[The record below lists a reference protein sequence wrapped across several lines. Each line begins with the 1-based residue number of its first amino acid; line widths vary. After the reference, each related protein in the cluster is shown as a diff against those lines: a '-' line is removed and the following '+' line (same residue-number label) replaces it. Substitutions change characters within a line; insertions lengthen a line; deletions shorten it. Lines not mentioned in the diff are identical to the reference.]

1 MDFSNWF
8 FRSPSI
14 LRTNTLFV
22 GGPDTTSRDD
32 IISTNSTN
40 SEWSWSY
47 NTQLFSDVYFQT
59 TFAGFFINNIVEP
72 VVVFSFFLT
81 TSFLTSANIPFDIIN
96 IDTHNGWNKTLNAY
110 TVQVAGVYVISYSVA
125 ANSNQAPYVKLVI
138 NNAVLVNAIHF
149 ESTGR
154 NGIETTSRTV
164 LTTTEQGDNL
174 AINSYSGWG
183 GLYSDV
189 YCQTSMKGFLYKPFL
204 SAPISWCIIKATPV
218 NIIINGPVDP
228 LTFDT
233 ILVNQGFGW
242 NGVTNRFITPSAGIY
257 YIHLTAGIGATKP
270 TNMVLLVNGSP
281 IVNVYRQF
289 TSHLGYDVRSRAAI
303 LRLRQND
310 ELRISLL
317 SGYYLETNTNGYIG
331 FGGFRLYQ

>member
-1 MDFSNWF
+1 MNLLNLFH
-8 FRSPSI
+8 RSPSI

-32 IISTNSTN
+32 IISTDLTS

-47 NTQLFSDVYFQT
+47 NTQLFSDAYFQT
-59 TFAGFFINNIVEP
+59 TFARFDVNYIVES
-72 VVVFSFFLT
+72 VVAFSFFMT
-81 TSFLTSANIPFDIIN
+81 TSLLTSANIPFDVIN
-96 IDTHNGWNKTLNAY
+96 IDIHNGWNKTFNAY

-125 ANSNQAPYVKLVI
+125 GDSNQAPYVKLVI
-138 NNAVLVNAIHF
+138 NNSILVNAIHF
-149 ESTGR
+149 DHTGR

-164 LTTTEQGDNL
+164 LINAEQDDNL

-183 GLYSDV
+183 GLYSDI

-204 SAPISWCIIKATPV
+204 SAPISWCVIEAAQV

-233 ILVNQGFGW
+233 ILVNQGLGW
-242 NGVTNRFITPSAGIY
+242 NGVINRFITPSAGIY
-257 YIHLTAGIGATKP
+257 YIHLTAGIAPTKP

-281 IVNVYRQF
+281 FLNVYRQF
-289 TSHLGYDVRSRAAI
+289 TSHQGYDVRSHATI

-317 SGYYLETNTNGYIG
+317 SGYYLATTTGNGYIG
-331 FGGFRLYQ
+331 FTGF